1 MLKDAALRTL
11 IYLIVSLKVL
21 ALALIVY
28 NLR

>member
-11 IYLIVSLKVL
+11 IYLTVFLKVL